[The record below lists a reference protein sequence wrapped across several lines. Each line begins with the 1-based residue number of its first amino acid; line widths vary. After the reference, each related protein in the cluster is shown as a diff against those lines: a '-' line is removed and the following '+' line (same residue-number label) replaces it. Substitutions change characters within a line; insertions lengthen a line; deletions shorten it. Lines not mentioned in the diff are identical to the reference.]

1 MTSNKPHLTLRKQQ
15 ASRLYPHGTPRVRLE
30 SPKPIPESLEYRLA
44 GRYWI
49 QHGATPFSDGSVPY
63 VVNNSGWAPRAAA
76 ELILAAGKASKGPF
90 SIIEIGAGSGIFAR
104 QVLERRYGNNT
115 KLEVVPAAV
124 GTRSDTALLRRH
136 KNFES
141 NPEYLTISSSI
152 VNRPNVDDQNSE
164 QVRVINLIDHIEKFQ
179 GEISIL
185 KLDIEG
191 SEVPI
196 LQSLLDSGLHQKVK
210 FIFVETHERFSHE
223 IAWQTAQL
231 RARIKKYHLSHINL
245 DHN

>member
-1 MTSNKPHLTLRKQQ
+1 MTPIPPASVLGTLHQFLWSRTRIHKKRRRLL
-15 ASRLYPHGTPRVRLE
+15 ASRCFEKAIKTSAPG
-30 SPKPIPESLEYRLA
+30 SFA
-44 GRYWI
+44 FDC
-49 QHGATPFSDGSVPY
+49 GANVGSITSKFL
-63 VVNNSGWAPRAAA
+63 NSGLRVVAFEPDR
-76 ELILAAGKASKGPF
+76 
-90 SIIEIGAGSGIFAR
+90 FAR
-104 QVLERRYGNNT
+104 EILERKYGNNT
-115 KLEVVPAAV
+115 NLEVVPAAV

-136 KNFES
+136 KEFES

-152 VNRPNVDDQNSE
+152 VDRPNVDDQNSE
-164 QVRVINLIDHIEKFQ
+164 QVRVINLIEKIEKFQ

-210 FIFVETHERFSHE
+210 FIFVETHERFSHQ
-223 IAWQTAQL
+223 IAWKTAQL
-231 RARIKKYHLSHINL
+231 RARLKKNHLSHINL